1 MLELVRAHDPAVA
14 IEIHQGAA
22 PRLAAIDAAADL
34 LLQNLTTLMSA
45 EVAATLVARGPAA
58 LSRRITVHRSD
69 LHET

>member
-22 PRLAAIDAAADL
+22 PRLAAIDL
-34 LLQNLTTLMSA
+34 LLQNLTTLICA